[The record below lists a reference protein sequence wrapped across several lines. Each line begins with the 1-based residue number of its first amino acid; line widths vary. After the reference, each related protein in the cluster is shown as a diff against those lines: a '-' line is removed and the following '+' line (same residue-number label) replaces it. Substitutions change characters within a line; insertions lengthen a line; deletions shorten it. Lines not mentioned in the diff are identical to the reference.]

1 MRHVLLIDDD
11 VELSDMLTQYLIQEE
26 FTVDQVFDGEQG
38 AVQAVAEQYDI
49 VLLDVMLPGLNGF
62 EVLPRIRQHSQVPVL
77 MLTARGDDIDRV
89 VGLEMGADDYL
100 PKPCNP
106 RELVARIRAILRRTE
121 QMSELSKKPDSKRS
135 ITLGNLYI
143 QPALR
148 QALFKGE
155 LLELTSTEFNILLLL
170 VSNAGQV
177 VSKED
182 LSQQA
187 LGRALARYDRS
198 IDMHVSNLRRKLG
211 DSDSEHSL
219 IHTIRGFGYQFIDG
233 EQ

>member
-1 MRHVLLIDDD
+1 MRRVLLIDDD
-11 VELSDMLTQYLIQEE
+11 VELSDMLTQYLNQEE

-38 AVQAVAEQYDI
+38 AEQAVAERYDI

-62 EVLPRIRQHSQVPVL
+62 EVLPRIRQLSQVPVL
-77 MLTARGDDIDRV
+77 MLTARGEDIDRV

-121 QMSELSKKPDSKRS
+121 QMQDSSENTHLKQS
-135 ITLGNLYI
+135 ITLGDLYI
-143 QPALR
+143 QPTLRRVLYKDEALDI
-148 QALFKGE
+148 
-155 LLELTSTEFNILLLL
+155 TSTEFNILLLL
-170 VSNAGQV
+170 VNNAGQV

-187 LGRALARYDRS
+187 LGRELARYDRS

-211 DSDSEHSL
+211 DSDSEHPL
-219 IHTIRGFGYQFIDG
+219 IHTIRGIGYQFVKGD
-233 EQ
+233 Q